1 MVSDDMSNPEPD
13 ELLSSRRR
21 FLKFAIGALT
31 FAGGLVLSLPL
42 IRTIY
47 RSAPLKATGWSEATK
62 LASLPLNRPSNV
74 KFQTESEDAYIR
86 GSAVHSVWV
95 IRHSEKE
102 LTVFS
107 PVCTHLG
114 CYYAW
119 NQNTERFECPCH
131 ASVFSIDGRVLGGP
145 APRPLDTLQYKVE
158 NSTLYIR
165 WEEFKAG
172 TTEKIE
178 V

>member
-1 MVSDDMSNPEPD
+1 MSDNMSDPEPD
-13 ELLSSRRR
+13 EFLSSRRR
-21 FLKFAIGALT
+21 FLKFAIAALT
-31 FAGGLVLSLPL
+31 FVSGLVLGLPL

-47 RSAPLKATGWSEATK
+47 RSAPLKATAWSEVTK

-86 GSAVHSVWV
+86 GSAMRTVWV
-95 IRHSEKE
+95 IRHSEKD

-119 NQNTERFECPCH
+119 NRKTERFECPCH
-131 ASVFSIDGRVLGGP
+131 ASVFSISGKVLGGP
-145 APRPLDTLQYKVE
+145 APRPLDSLPYKVE
-158 NSTLYIR
+158 NGALYVR
-165 WEEFKAG
+165 WEEFKSG